1 MMLQGDSQKEHN
13 IKAGVALA
21 MVGVVIVVLLVF
33 VAMRFYP
40 TGTDV
45 SHLWRMESINVNG
58 KDVKISGSAAD
69 TEDTVVKLITME
81 EENGVATLVV
91 LGTKRKPWEKNP
103 GKLYMDATYHFDHT
117 IRLVKTKRGDILW
130 RDSDQEGVHSG
141 GTDETLPAGVIE
153 RAQIDLAHPVDH
165 VSGGALHFAD
175 ADRLILSQGPYLIVF
190 DKKTREVICAIDR
203 TAIGMS
209 ELRGGNHSRVSVSAD
224 GKTVFL
230 HPGNDERMYVLDVET
245 GSLSQQT
252 YQEAYFTGVTGAVPI
267 YVKESRSEWNDTY
280 EADGHSYYVSL
291 HFGSRVGE
299 VTFIEG
305 LFGDEAETDIYRCD
319 AYQPLFYPEGYEDA
333 VPFTPDDLHDLTE
346 VAMRAGG
353 ELVCVRDETVLDSIE
368 TMLRPA
374 KMIDV
379 SGCPFYDPMYFK
391 RADGTTG
398 YILPATDSCNA
409 FVAGSRCYEW
419 DAPDNED
426 FWTLFPEILS
436 RWEGPGLPVP
446 VTEE

>member
-1 MMLQGDSQKEHN
+1 MLQGDSQKEHN

-21 MVGVVIVVLLVF
+21 MAGVAIIVLLVIAARRS
-33 VAMRFYP
+33 VP

-45 SHLWRMESINVNG
+45 SHLWRTQSILVNG
-58 KDVKISGSAAD
+58 KDVIISGTAVD
-69 TEDTVVKLITME
+69 TEDTVVKLLTME
-81 EENGVATLVV
+81 EENGIATLIVW
-91 LGTKRKPWEKNP
+91 GTKRKPWEKDL
-103 GKLYMDATYHFDHT
+103 GKLSVDATYHFDNT
-117 IRLVKTKRGDILW
+117 IRMVKTKQGDILW
-130 RDSDQEGVHSG
+130 RDSDPEGVHSG
-141 GTDETLPAGVIE
+141 GTDEILPAGVIE

-175 ADRLILSQGPYLIVF
+175 ANRLILSQGPYLIVF
-190 DKKTREVICAIDR
+190 DKKTHEIIRAIDR
-203 TAIGMS
+203 TTIGMS
-209 ELRGGNHSRVSVSAD
+209 ELYDGNSNKVSVSTD

-230 HPGNDERMYVLDVET
+230 YSGNGEEMYVFDIET
-245 GSLSQQT
+245 GSLSRQT
-252 YQEAYFTGVTGAVPI
+252 YQE
-267 YVKESRSEWNDTY
+267 VKSGWDDTY
-280 EADGHSYYVSL
+280 EADGNSYYVSL
-291 HFGSRVGE
+291 HVGSRVGE
-299 VTFIEG
+299 ATFIEG
-305 LFGDEAETDIYRCD
+305 LLVNDAENDIYRCD

-346 VAMRAGG
+346 AAMRAQG
-353 ELVCVRDETVLDSIE
+353 ELVRVHDEAALDYIE

-374 KMIDV
+374 KMVYV

-398 YILPATDSCNA
+398 YILPATDSCNG
-409 FVAGSRCYEW
+409 FVADMHCYEW

-436 RWEGPGLPVP
+436 RWEGPGLQAP